1 MTIVTYEEKMDYMDN
16 LIMRSKLLHETCA
29 SCISERDLEILE
41 CIKEDVDQMHQLDE
55 QCQKKE
61 DKELADIYEELF
73 LK

>member
-29 SCISERDLEILE
+29 SCISEHDLEILE
-41 CIKEDVDQMHQLDE
+41 CIKEDVDQMHQLGE
-55 QCQKKE
+55 QCKKRQE
-61 DKELADIYEELF
+61 KEVADIYEEMF